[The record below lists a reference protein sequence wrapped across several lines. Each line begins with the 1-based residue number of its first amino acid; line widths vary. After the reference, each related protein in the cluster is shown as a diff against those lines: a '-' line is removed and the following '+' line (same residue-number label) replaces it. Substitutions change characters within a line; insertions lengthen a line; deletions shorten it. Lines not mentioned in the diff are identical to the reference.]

1 MLFYCIWIIST
12 LGSPEH
18 RNIKTSQIEKVV
30 DVIKFW
36 QSSWI
41 FIKSY
46 LASQNHRV
54 KATLMLLNLFVS
66 LKKNSEG
73 HCVKSVRI
81 RSYSALH
88 FPAFG
93 LNMERYSAS
102 LCMQSQCGK
111 IRTRITQSTDTFYA
125 TKPEIA
131 NNM

>member
-66 LKKNSEG
+66 LKKKFRRTLRKKCPYSELFCSAFSRVRTEYGEILRISLYAVPMRENTDQNNSEYG
-73 HCVKSVRI
+73 HFL
-81 RSYSALH
+81 RSETW
-88 FPAFG
+88 
-93 LNMERYSAS
+93 NR
-102 LCMQSQCGK
+102 
-111 IRTRITQSTDTFYA
+111 
-125 TKPEIA
+125 
-131 NNM
+131 